1 MGTRGQV
8 YLVDDEAQVRQA
20 TEQWLQ
26 LAGFEVKGFEDAAS
40 ALQAIDVNF
49 PGILI
54 TDVKMPIMDGQELLR
69 EALKK
74 VPDLPVIL
82 VTGHGD
88 VSMAIQ
94 SVREGAYDF
103 IEKPYDPDQLV
114 ETVHRA
120 CEKRHLTMD
129 NQQLQ
134 RQLAEGSGIETRI
147 IGVSAGIVALRRE
160 LLRLAKIDTNVIIYG
175 ETGCGK
181 ELVAQCLHEFGPRSS
196 NRFVPLNCGAI
207 PENLFESELFGH
219 EAGAFTG
226 ASKRRIGKFEYAEGG
241 TLFMDE
247 VEGMPLHLQIKV
259 LRTLQE
265 GTIERLGDNRSLP
278 VDVRVISATKIEL
291 KGDES
296 FRQDLYY
303 RLNVGQL
310 YIPPLRDR
318 QEDIPLLFEYFARQ
332 AAASHDIEYSTC
344 SSQEMRSL
352 QQYSWPG
359 NVRELRNIAMR
370 YGLDPRCNLTELLV
384 PTSVPLISGAVDTGL
399 PLGIQVQNFE
409 AQILRRCL
417 QKHQGNILSVMDELD
432 LPRRTLNQ
440 KMQKYGIN
448 RADFKG

>member
-8 YLVDDEAQVRQA
+8 YLVDDEALVRQA

-26 LAGFEVKGFEDAAS
+26 LAGFSVTGFDDAKS
-40 ALQAIDVNF
+40 ALQAIDENF
-49 PGILI
+49 PGVLI

-69 EALKK
+69 EVLKK

-88 VSMAIQ
+88 VTMAIQ

-120 CEKRHLTMD
+120 CEKRHLIMD
-129 NQQLQ
+129 NRRLQ

-181 ELVAQCLHEFGPRSS
+181 ELVAQCLHEFGPRSAR
-196 NRFVPLNCGAI
+196 RFVPLNCGAI

-247 VEGMPLHLQIKV
+247 IEGMPLNLQIKV

-265 GTIERLGDNRSLP
+265 GSIERLGDNRSLA
-278 VDVRVISATKIEL
+278 VDVRVIAATKIEL
-291 KGDES
+291 KGEES

-310 YIPPLRDR
+310 YIPPLRER
-318 QEDIPLLFEYFARQ
+318 QEDIPLLFEHFSRQ
-332 AAASHDIEYSTC
+332 AASSHDIDYSSC
-344 SSQEMRSL
+344 SAQEMRSL

-370 YGLDPRCNLTELLV
+370 YGLDPGCNLTELLV
-384 PTSVPLISGAVDTGL
+384 PTSVPLIAEVVETGL

-409 AQILRRCL
+409 AQVLRRCL
-417 QKHQGNILSVMDELD
+417 KKHRGNILSVMDELD